1 MATWTVDEPRKLT
14 FDTVRRL
21 RLRAV
26 AGSVGVVGTDEQPT
40 LEVSELDGPALL
52 VRHQDGE
59 LEVDYE
65 RPRWQGPLGWLLGGR
80 RRYRAVVSLAVPRDC
95 EVDLGV
101 VSSGLMV
108 SGLRA
113 PLVARTIN
121 GEITLSGCSGQVE
134 AQTVSGAVQAHGVAG
149 DLWAHTVSGDL
160 TLVEGGG
167 SIGARTVS
175 GTVTLDVRA
184 PGAGDIRVTTVTGD
198 VTIRLPHAS
207 DLQVQVQS
215 TSGQVA
221 SAFDELHR
229 DGLPALQRIRGRLG
243 AGTGRLRAT
252 TTSGHVALLRREPEA
267 EPETEEAR

>member
-1 MATWTVDEPRKLT
+1 MATWTIDEPEKLT

-21 RLRAV
+21 RVRAV
-26 AGSVGVVGTDEQPT
+26 AGSVGVVGTDERPT

-65 RPRWQGPLGWLLGGR
+65 RPRWPGPLGWLLGR
-80 RRYRAVVSLAVPRDC
+80 KRRYSVISLAVPRDC
-95 EVDLGV
+95 EVDIGV
-101 VSSGLMV
+101 VSSGVMV

-121 GEITLSGCSGQVE
+121 GEITLARCSGRVE

-167 SIGARTVS
+167 TVGAKSIS
-175 GTVTLDVRA
+175 GTVTLDVST
-184 PGAGDIRVTTVTGD
+184 PGAGDIRVTTVSGD

-207 DLQVQVQS
+207 DLQVEVQS

-221 SAFDELHR
+221 SAFDELYR
-229 DGLPALQRIRGRLG
+229 AGRPALHSIEGRLG

-267 EPETEEAR
+267 RESR

>member
-1 MATWTVDEPRKLT
+1 MATWTIDEPRKLT

-21 RLRAV
+21 RVRTV
-26 AGSVGVVGTDEQPT
+26 AGGIAVVGTDDRPT
-40 LEVSELDGPALL
+40 LEVSELDGPPLW
-52 VRHQDGE
+52 VRHKDGE
-59 LEVDYE
+59 LEVAYE
-65 RPRWQGPLGWLLGGR
+65 RPGWPGPFGWLIGR
-80 RRYRAVVSLAVPRDC
+80 HRRQVAVISLAVPRDC

-101 VSSGLMV
+101 VASGLMV

-113 PLVARTIN
+113 PLVARTVS
-121 GEITLSGCSGQVE
+121 GEITLAGCSGQVE

-149 DLWAHTVSGDL
+149 DLRAHTVSGDL

-167 SIGARTVS
+167 TVGARTIS
-175 GTVTLDVRA
+175 GTVTLDVST
-184 PGAGDIRVTTVTGD
+184 PGAGDIRVTTVSGD

-229 DGLPALQRIRGRLG
+229 EGRPALRSIRGRLG
-243 AGTGRLRAT
+243 AGTGRLQAS
-252 TTSGHVALLRREPEA
+252 TTSGHVALLRREPEVR
-267 EPETEEAR
+267 ESP

>member
-1 MATWTVDEPRKLT
+1 MATWTIDEPRKLT

-21 RLRAV
+21 RVRAV
-26 AGSVGVVGTDEQPT
+26 AGGIAVVGTDDQPT
-40 LEVSELDGPALL
+40 LEVSELDGPPLR
-52 VRHQDGE
+52 VRHDDGV

-65 RPRWQGPLGWLLGGR
+65 RPAWRGPLGWLLGWR
-80 RRYRAVVSLAVPRDC
+80 RRYRAVISLAVPRDSA
-95 EVDLGV
+95 VDVEV

-113 PLVARTIN
+113 PLTAKTVS
-121 GEITLSGCSGQVE
+121 GEITLAGCSGRVE

-160 TLVEGGG
+160 TRVEGGG
-167 SIGARTVS
+167 TIGARTVS
-175 GTVTLDVRA
+175 GTVTLDLST
-184 PGAGDIRVTTVTGD
+184 PGAGDIRVTSVSGD
-198 VTIRLPHAS
+198 VTIRLPRAS
-207 DLQVQVQS
+207 DLQVQLQS

-229 DGLPALQRIRGRLG
+229 AGRPAQRSITGRLG
-243 AGTGRLRAT
+243 AGTGRLLAS

-267 EPETEEAR
+267 RESQ

>member
-1 MATWTVDEPRKLT
+1 MATWTIDEPGKLT

-21 RLRAV
+21 RLRAA
-26 AGSVGVVGTDEQPT
+26 AGGIAVVGTDDRPT
-40 LEVSELDGPALL
+40 LEVSELDGPPLL
-52 VRHQDGE
+52 VRHEDGV
-59 LEVDYE
+59 LEVGYE
-65 RPRWQGPLGWLLGGR
+65 RPLRWGPLGLLLGWR
-80 RRYRAVVSLAVPRDC
+80 QRYRAVISLAVPRDC
-95 EVDLGV
+95 EVDLEV
-101 VSSGLMV
+101 VSSGVMV

-113 PLVARTIN
+113 PLVARTIS
-121 GEITLSGCSGQVE
+121 GEITLTGCSGQVE

-167 SIGARTVS
+167 TVGARTVS
-175 GTVTLDVRA
+175 GTVTLDVRT
-184 PGAGDIRVTTVTGD
+184 PGAGDIRVTTASGD

-229 DGLPALQRIRGRLG
+229 EGRPALRTIRGRLG

-252 TTSGHVALLRREPEA
+252 TTSGHIALLRRAPEA
-267 EPETEEAR
+267 EAEGSR

>member
-1 MATWTVDEPRKLT
+1 MATWTIDEPRKLT

-21 RLRAV
+21 RVRAV
-26 AGSVGVVGTDEQPT
+26 AGGIAVVGTDDQPT
-40 LEVSELDGPALL
+40 LEVSELDGPPLR
-52 VRHQDGE
+52 VRHDDGV

-65 RPRWQGPLGWLLGGR
+65 RPTWRGPFGWLLGWRG
-80 RRYRAVVSLAVPRDC
+80 RYRAVISLAVPRDC
-95 EVDLGV
+95 EADIEV

-113 PLVARTIN
+113 PLVARTTS
-121 GEITLSGCSGQVE
+121 GEITLTGCSGQVE

-167 SIGARTVS
+167 TVGARTIS
-175 GTVTLDVRA
+175 GTVTLDVST
-184 PGAGDIRVTTVTGD
+184 PGAGDIRVTTVSGD

-229 DGLPALQRIRGRLG
+229 EGSPALHSIRGRLG

-267 EPETEEAR
+267 GESPR

>member
-1 MATWTVDEPRKLT
+1 MATWTVDEPEKLT
-14 FDTVRRL
+14 FDNVRRL
-21 RLRAV
+21 RVRAV
-26 AGSVGVVGTDEQPT
+26 AGSVGVVGTDDRPT
-40 LEVSELDGPALL
+40 LEVSELDGAALQ
-52 VRHQDGE
+52 VRHRDGE

-65 RPRWQGPLGWLLGGR
+65 RPRWPGPLGWLLGR
-80 RRYRAVVSLAVPRDC
+80 NRRYSAVISLAVPRDC
-95 EVDLGV
+95 EVDIGV
-101 VSSGLMV
+101 VSSGVMV

-113 PLVARTIN
+113 PLVARTVS
-121 GEITLSGCSGQVE
+121 GEITLAGCSGQVE

-167 SIGARTVS
+167 SVGARTIS
-175 GTVTLDVRA
+175 GTVTLDVTA
-184 PGAGDIRVTTVTGD
+184 PGAGDIRVTTVSGD

-207 DLQVQVQS
+207 DLQVEVQS

-221 SAFDELHR
+221 SAFDELYR
-229 DGLPALQRIRGRLG
+229 AGRPALQSIEGRLG

-267 EPETEEAR
+267 RESL

>member
-1 MATWTVDEPRKLT
+1 MATWTIDEPRKLT

-21 RLRAV
+21 RVRAA
-26 AGSVGVVGTDEQPT
+26 AGSIAVVGTDDRPT
-40 LEVSELDGPALL
+40 LEVSELDGPPLQA
-52 VRHQDGE
+52 RHEDGE
-59 LEVDYE
+59 LEVGYE
-65 RPRWQGPLGWLLGGR
+65 RPPWRGPLRWLRGWR
-80 RRYRAVVSLAVPRDC
+80 QRYRAVISLAVPRDC
-95 EVDLGV
+95 EVDV
-101 VSSGLMV
+101 EAVSSGLMV

-121 GEITLSGCSGQVE
+121 GEITLTGCSGRVE

-167 SIGARTVS
+167 SVGARTVS
-175 GTVTLDVRA
+175 GTVTLDVSS
-184 PGAGDIRVTTVTGD
+184 PGAGDIRVTTISGD

-207 DLQVQVQS
+207 DLQVQVDS

-221 SAFDELHR
+221 SAFEELNR
-229 DGLPALQRIRGRLG
+229 EGRPALHSIWGRLG

-267 EPETEEAR
+267 EAEGSR

>member
-1 MATWTVDEPRKLT
+1 MATWKIEEPQKLT
-14 FDTVRRL
+14 FDTVTRL
-21 RLRAV
+21 RVRAV
-26 AGSVGVVGTDEQPT
+26 AGSLGVVGSGDRPT
-40 LEVSELDGPALL
+40 LEVSELDGPPLV
-52 VRHQDGE
+52 VRHHDGE
-59 LEVDYE
+59 LEIEYE
-65 RPRWQGPLGWLLGGR
+65 RPRWPGPLGWLVGR
-80 RRYRAVVSLAVPRDC
+80 KRRSAVISLAVPRDC
-95 EVDLGV
+95 EVDLGA
-101 VSSGLMV
+101 VSSGVMV

-113 PLVARTIN
+113 PLVAKTSS
-121 GEITLSGCSGQVE
+121 GEITLAGCSGQVE

-167 SIGARTVS
+167 TIGAKTIS
-175 GTVTLDVRA
+175 GTVTLDVSA
-184 PGAGDIRVTTVTGD
+184 PGAGDIRVTTVSGD

-229 DGLPALQRIRGRLG
+229 EGRPALHSIRGRLG

-267 EPETEEAR
+267 EESR

>member
-1 MATWTVDEPRKLT
+1 MATWTIDEPEKLT

-21 RLRAV
+21 RVRTV
-26 AGSVGVVGTDEQPT
+26 AGSVGVVGTDDRPT
-40 LEVSELDGPALL
+40 LEVSKLDGPPLR

-65 RPRWQGPLGWLLGGR
+65 WPRWPGPLGWLLRWRG
-80 RRYRAVVSLAVPRDC
+80 RYRAVISLAVPRDC
-95 EVDLGV
+95 PVDLGV

-113 PLVARTIN
+113 PLVARTVS
-121 GEITLSGCSGQVE
+121 GEITLAGCVGQVE

-149 DLWAHTVSGDL
+149 DLWAHTVSGD
-160 TLVEGGG
+160 
-167 SIGARTVS
+167 
-175 GTVTLDVRA
+175 
-184 PGAGDIRVTTVTGD
+184 
-198 VTIRLPHAS
+198 VTIRLPQAS

-229 DGLPALQRIRGRLG
+229 EGQPALRSIHGRLG
-243 AGTGRLRAT
+243 AGTGRLRAS
-252 TTSGHVALLRREPEA
+252 TTSGHVALLRGEPEA
-267 EPETEEAR
+267 REPR